1 MEPKNTKETKKR
13 TKVPTSFDSQFFPGK
28 ARKEEPDVSTLAD
41 AAIGED
47 ALEAFRLYVST
58 TQHIP
63 TLLGLFCI
71 LQFQFIS
78 GLCMRILRPCK
89 IWL

>member
-47 ALEAFRLYVST
+47 ALEAFRLLCLK
-58 TQHIP
+58 Q
-63 TLLGLFCI
+63 LGN
-71 LQFQFIS
+71 S
-78 GLCMRILRPCK
+78 HHRPSLAEVLIRVDCF
-89 IWL
+89 LH

>member
-47 ALEAFRLYVST
+47 ALEAFRL
-58 TQHIP
+58 
-63 TLLGLFCI
+63 LCLKNWGI
-71 LQFQFIS
+71 LTATDPVDWHGCSLALIAFYFFS
-78 GLCMRILRPCK
+78 
-89 IWL
+89 